1 MSIGDDMANNKN
13 KNQEELV
20 LSILKK
26 NQSLMKVLDYI
37 DTLQIPDYYIA
48 AGSIYQTIWN
58 GLDHRD
64 LNYGIKDID
73 VIYYNS
79 NDLSVETDLKLYEK
93 ITEFVTKEKIP
104 YTIDVSNEA
113 RMHIRKRELGG
124 REIPPYKSSE
134 DAISRFLAT
143 THAIGLTKKDDHLF
157 IYAPYGIEDILNK
170 VARPIPCKDNLKHEY
185 DAKVTSWQKRF
196 PDIIIIPWPEEKKC
210 HTKK

>member
-113 RMHIRKRELGG
+113 RMHIFSNDSCHRIDQKGWPSFYLRSIWARG
-124 REIPPYKSSE
+124 YFKQSSKT
-134 DAISRFLAT
+134 DSL
-143 THAIGLTKKDDHLF
+143 
-157 IYAPYGIEDILNK
+157 
-170 VARPIPCKDNLKHEY
+170 
-185 DAKVTSWQKRF
+185 
-196 PDIIIIPWPEEKKC
+196 
-210 HTKK
+210 

>member
-73 VIYYNS
+73 VIYDNS

-93 ITEFVTKEKIP
+93 ITEFVTKEQIP

-113 RMHIRKRELGG
+113 RMHIRKKELVG
-124 REIPPYKSSE
+124 REIPPYKSS
-134 DAISRFLAT
+134 
-143 THAIGLTKKDDHLF
+143 
-157 IYAPYGIEDILNK
+157 
-170 VARPIPCKDNLKHEY
+170 
-185 DAKVTSWQKRF
+185 
-196 PDIIIIPWPEEKKC
+196 
-210 HTKK
+210 

>member
-113 RMHIRKRELGG
+113 RMHIRKKELVG
-124 REIPPYKSSE
+124 REIPPYKSPIGKSTNNAKKPIVIE
-134 DAISRFLAT
+134 ILPPKRILENTSLPLISAPSKNNLPSSSVVIRWRF
-143 THAIGLTKKDDHLF
+143 IG
-157 IYAPYGIEDILNK
+157 
-170 VARPIPCKDNLKHEY
+170 
-185 DAKVTSWQKRF
+185 
-196 PDIIIIPWPEEKKC
+196 IIPKNLYGSPLPNNLI
-210 HTKK
+210 

>member
-37 DTLQIPDYYIA
+37 DTLRIPDYYIA

-73 VIYYNS
+73 VIYYNP

-93 ITEFVTKEKIP
+93 ITEFVTKEQILLRQP
-104 YTIDVSNEA
+104 
-113 RMHIRKRELGG
+113 
-124 REIPPYKSSE
+124 
-134 DAISRFLAT
+134 FLFGAQNMLWEY
-143 THAIGLTKKDDHLF
+143 AGTK
-157 IYAPYGIEDILNK
+157 
-170 VARPIPCKDNLKHEY
+170 
-185 DAKVTSWQKRF
+185 
-196 PDIIIIPWPEEKKC
+196 
-210 HTKK
+210 

>member
-93 ITEFVTKEKIP
+93 ITEFVTK
-104 YTIDVSNEA
+104 
-113 RMHIRKRELGG
+113 RKDSVHNRC
-124 REIPPYKSSE
+124 
-134 DAISRFLAT
+134 F
-143 THAIGLTKKDDHLF
+143 
-157 IYAPYGIEDILNK
+157 
-170 VARPIPCKDNLKHEY
+170 
-185 DAKVTSWQKRF
+185 Q
-196 PDIIIIPWPEEKKC
+196 
-210 HTKK
+210 